1 MKTTLL
7 IVVIAACMLPANM
20 SAQMGRNREQ
30 RPAFERVES
39 LKKVRLMEALKLD
52 ENQSVKVFARYNKH
66 RELMRSIEG
75 EAGTLI
81 EKLEGQIEAN
91 APDAEYK
98 QTLSALLDVDRK
110 KHDARAKYIGELQ
123 DVLTPKQIAE
133 YMVFERNFARDLRQA
148 IHDVKSEKQKN
159 R

>member
-7 IVVIAACMLPANM
+7 VIMIAACMLPADM

-30 RPAFERVES
+30 RPALERVES
-39 LKKVRLMEALKLD
+39 LKKVRLMETLKLD

-81 EKLEGQIEAN
+81 EKLESQIGAN
-91 APDAEYK
+91 ASDAEYK
-98 QTLSALLDVDRK
+98 QTVSTLLEIDRK
-110 KHDARAKYIGELQ
+110 KHDARIKYIGELQ
-123 DVLTPKQIAE
+123 DVLSPKQVAE
-133 YMVFERNFARDLRQA
+133 YMIFERNFARDLRQA